1 MREMFQCLEGDG
13 VHLRMKRD
21 VILFT
26 IPASLVIFLDQ
37 ASKIMVAASIKYC
50 ESVPVIDN
58 FFHLVHV
65 RNRGM
70 TFGLFNSSDARYVF
84 YLLVSA
90 TIIAI
95 ILLFLWFITLKGKD
109 GKMVFGLSLVVGG
122 AIGNLI
128 DRLRVR
134 EVIDF
139 LDFFVGEYH
148 WPAFNLADSSI
159 TVGVFWILINLFFFS
174 VQDDKRIE

>member
-1 MREMFQCLEGDG
+1 MFQRLEGNE
-13 VHLRMKRD
+13 VHLRVKKD
-21 VILFT
+21 LIFFT
-26 IPASLVIFLDQ
+26 IPASVVIILDQ
-37 ASKIMVAASIKYC
+37 ASKIIVAGSIKYY
-50 ESVPVIDN
+50 ESVPVIDG

-70 TFGLFNSSDARYVF
+70 VFGLFNNSDAQSFF

-90 TIIAI
+90 TIVAI
-95 ILLFLWFITLKGKD
+95 IPLFLWFITLKGKD
-109 GKMVFGLSLVVGG
+109 GKMIFGLSLVVGG

-128 DRLRVR
+128 DRLRIR

-139 LDFFVGEYH
+139 LDFFIGEYH

-159 TVGVFWILINLFFFS
+159 TVGVFWILINLFFFGI
-174 VQDDKRIE
+174 QDSKRAE